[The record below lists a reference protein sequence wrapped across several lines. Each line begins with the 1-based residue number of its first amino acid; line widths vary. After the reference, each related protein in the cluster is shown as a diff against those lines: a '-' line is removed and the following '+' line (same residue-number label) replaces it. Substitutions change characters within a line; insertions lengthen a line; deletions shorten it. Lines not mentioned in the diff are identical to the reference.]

1 MREAGSALMGI
12 GVAQGENRAIEAAR
26 AAISS
31 PLLET
36 SLDGATGI
44 LLNITGGPDLGLAQ
58 VDEAAQVVTA
68 RGRRERERHLRRRDR
83 RLDGRLLRVTAIA
96 TGFGGASA
104 PATRRRRGASS
115 RCARRSRRRASP
127 DVEIDIPSFLKED

>member
-12 GVAQGENRAIEAAR
+12 GVAQGENRAMEAAR

-44 LLNITGGPDLGLAQ
+44 LLNITGGPDLGLAE

-68 RGRRERERHLRRRDR
+68 PPTRTR
-83 RLDGRLLRVTAIA
+83 TSS
-96 TGFGGASA
+96 SA
-104 PATRRRRGASS
+104 P
-115 RCARRSRRRASP
+115 
-127 DVEIDIPSFLKED
+127 